1 MLINTFYV
9 QVGVVC
15 PTRMPEFFLVT
26 LMSGSETTRHHQ
38 RDFII
43 SPPPNFD
50 VCTIWPRISAG
61 NTVGTSLIE
70 TVVVGKSR
78 FRLHL

>member
-15 PTRMPEFFLVT
+15 PTRMSEFFLIT

-43 SPPPNFD
+43 SPPPN
-50 VCTIWPRISAG
+50 VNGCTILPRISAE
-61 NTVGTSLIE
+61 NAAGTSPIE

-78 FRLHL
+78 FRLHF